1 MHPSGCAAAERF
13 TAHAHRGCTEC
24 YINFGTDRTQGQT
37 FSAVAGHHIANSAR
51 NTRGTAGKQGTA
63 HTDAH
68 GHSTNAR
75 IMYRGKKE

>member
-13 TAHAHRGCTEC
+13 KTHAHRECTEC

-75 IMYRGKKE
+75 IMYRGKKG